1 MAIKTPETQQ
11 PQFLDDLAPEF
22 GPPDSVVDE
31 SALETQGE
39 SAETPDEEAQSA
51 KREADLAALGQTL
64 DAKFRDCERK
74 RIYIEDRW
82 LEDLR
87 QYHGKYDPTT
97 ETALKESESCSL
109 FLNVTK
115 PKTHAFSARVM
126 DMVLPTDEKNW
137 GLEPTPVP
145 EIAGFDGS
153 SEKPVTTADP
163 ATGQPAPLTAP
174 DGAPVLEKDLIQGI
188 KDEAASRCELMEDEI
203 DDQLA
208 ETRYNSVQRQA
219 IEQMAKLGTGVIMGP
234 VILDEWRVTWVAT
247 PAPTPEDPKH
257 LNYERKLVPN
267 LAKRPGVAW
276 VDCWNFYPDMSS
288 PRPDGWEFA
297 FVQHIV
303 NAGEFKKYAKRF
315 NFMPEAVERVLSG
328 ETKWSINSLRWMV
341 ELKNLSETNTSV
353 DNRYRLL
360 RFHGELNEDDL
371 RAVGMDPVELGV
383 GETIRGSV
391 WLVGTEVLKVDL
403 NPLDSGVLPF
413 SVCYCD
419 KDESS
424 PFGTGIPRLMRGEQ
438 DSVNGAW
445 RMKHDNAGLS
455 VCPQTVIRYNAVTP
469 ADGDYQLK
477 PKKVWY
483 VADDVT
489 RVSDVFA
496 QFAVDSHQ
504 AELDN
509 ILQLAIR
516 FADDVTQLPLLMQG
530 DQAPHI
536 TQTAQGMSLLYNA
549 STVVLRRTVKFYD
562 DGVAEPTISRF
573 YEWNMQFNPRSDIK
587 GDFRAIARGSS
598 TLLDKE
604 QQGQAYDG
612 AMQLAM
618 QPTWQ
623 PYIDMKKL
631 LRHGLKAKRIDDVML
646 SDDEIETNLKKQA
659 DAAAAAA
666 QAQAATGAPAG
677 PAAPPP
683 DPLGQAKIDATN
695 KATDARVHD
704 TDTRYQIAVAEL
716 ASREGIST
724 TAAQTKIASVK
735 ISEDAATQRF
745 NAELTTKKQ
754 MGTGI

>member
-1 MAIKTPETQQ
+1 MPKVPETQQ
-11 PQFLDDLAPEF
+11 DPFLPDDDEMPEF
-22 GPPDSVVDE
+22 GPPE
-31 SALETQGE
+31 SELLAAED
-39 SAETPDEEAQSA
+39 AETESEEDETKEREAQLQS
-51 KREADLAALGQTL
+51 LGQTL

-74 RIYIEDRW
+74 RIYVEDRW

-87 QYHGKYDPTT
+87 QYHGKYDPATDA
-97 ETALKESESCSL
+97 ALRDSESCSL
-109 FLNVTK
+109 FLNITK

-137 GLEPTPVP
+137 GLQPTPVP

-153 SEKPVTTADP
+153 SEKPVETVDP
-163 ATGQPAPLTAP
+163 ATGQPVPLTAES
-174 DGAPVLEKDLIQGI
+174 GEQVQEKDLIQGV
-188 KDEAASRCELMEDEI
+188 KDEAAARCEAMEDEI

-208 ETRYNSVQRQA
+208 ETKYNGVQRQA
-219 IEQMAKLGTGVIMGP
+219 IEQMSKLGTGVIMGP
-234 VILDEWRVTWVAT
+234 VILDEWRVTWAAT

-257 LNYERKLVPN
+257 LDYQRKLVPN
-267 LAKRPGVAW
+267 TGKRPGAQW

-297 FVQHIV
+297 FVQYLV
-303 NAGEFKKYAKRF
+303 NAGEFKKYAKRY
-315 NFMPEAVERVLSG
+315 NFMPEAAKRVLDGSN
-328 ETKWSINSLRWMV
+328 TFSINALRWMV
-341 ELKNLSETNTSV
+341 ELKNLSETNTHL
-353 DNRYRLL
+353 DERYRLL
-360 RFHGELNEDDL
+360 RFHGELSEDDL
-371 RAVGMDPVELGV
+371 RAVGMDPDEMGIEGAV
-383 GETIRGSV
+383 RGSV
-391 WLVGTEVLKVDL
+391 WFVGTEVLKVDL
-403 NPLDSGVLPF
+403 NPLDSGDLPF

-424 PFGTGIPRLMRGEQ
+424 PFGSGIPRLMRGEQ
-438 DSVNGAW
+438 ESVNGAW

-455 VCPQTVIRYNAVTP
+455 VCPQTVIRYSAVTP
-469 ADGDYQLK
+469 ADGDYHMK
-477 PKKVWY
+477 PKKLWY
-483 VADDVT
+483 VSDDVQ
-489 RVSDVFA
+489 RISDVFG
-496 QFAVDSHQ
+496 QFSVDSHQ

-562 DGVAEPTISRF
+562 DFITEPMIGRF

-604 QQGQAYDG
+604 QQGQALDG

-631 LRHGLKAKRIDDVML
+631 LRQGMKAKRIDDIML
-646 SDDEIETNLKKQA
+646 TDDEIDKNLKAQQE
-659 DAAAAAA
+659 AAAAA
-666 QAQAATGAPAG
+666 QAAEQGGQGAA
-677 PAAPPP
+677 PAAPP
-683 DPLGQAKIDATN
+683 DPLAQAKIDAMN
-695 KATDARVHD
+695 RATDARIHD
-704 TDTRYQIAVAEL
+704 TDSHERIAVANL
-716 ASREGIST
+716 ASKEGISLGQ
-724 TAAQTKIASVK
+724 AQVKLASVK
-735 ISEDAATQRF
+735 ITTDAANKRF
-745 NAELTTKKQ
+745 NEEIRVKSIQ
-754 MGTGI
+754 GTGI